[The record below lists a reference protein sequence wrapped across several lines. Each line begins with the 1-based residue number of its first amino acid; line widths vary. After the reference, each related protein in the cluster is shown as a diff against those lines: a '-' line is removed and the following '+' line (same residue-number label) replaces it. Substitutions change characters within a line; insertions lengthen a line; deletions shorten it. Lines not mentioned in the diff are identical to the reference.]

1 MFMFINENR
10 SIQNTLLL
18 ITGEKRNIFFLLQL
32 TLLPHTSNVWQ
43 FLSLLL
49 VSSYHNPPPF
59 PFFYLLY
66 VPFLFSIMFLQKENQ
81 WRTFFF
87 PLCCESVNT
96 YYKSGLLSSVY
107 CILFLCLFFYKKI
120 RGFFF
125 LFYFCSNDVAR
136 WQSGSG
142 CLRLFVLIISHRS
155 RLLMSLNDSSLSY
168 WLIWSSLVRLMQS
181 LVKEANWGSAGHVE
195 MSWYIIS
202 SKTVKQKCPKLS
214 LFIFPRKGDSEC
226 WWSSLLVLGR
236 RVFASGLF
244 GVNEVLHCLVF

>member
-87 PLCCESVNT
+87 FPLCCESVNT

-107 CILFLCLFFYKKI
+107 CILFLCLFFFKKI
-120 RGFFF
+120 RGFF
-125 LFYFCSNDVAR
+125 LYFIFVLMMSLGDRADQGVC
-136 WQSGSG
+136 G
-142 CLRLFVLIISHRS
+142 CL
-155 RLLMSLNDSSLSY
+155 
-168 WLIWSSLVRLMQS
+168 
-181 LVKEANWGSAGHVE
+181 
-195 MSWYIIS
+195 
-202 SKTVKQKCPKLS
+202 
-214 LFIFPRKGDSEC
+214 
-226 WWSSLLVLGR
+226 
-236 RVFASGLF
+236 
-244 GVNEVLHCLVF
+244 CL